1 MYAFQAYRQ
10 TNEEKK
16 KGKIIQS
23 PRNVC
28 SMEGRVWFNREEHY
42 MLFGGKFVVS
52 HLLISFFPRFIFPFV
67 FSDNGKTMDYYR

>member
-1 MYAFQAYRQ
+1 
-10 TNEEKK
+10 
-16 KGKIIQS
+16 
-23 PRNVC
+23 
-28 SMEGRVWFNREEHY
+28 MEGRVWFNREEHY